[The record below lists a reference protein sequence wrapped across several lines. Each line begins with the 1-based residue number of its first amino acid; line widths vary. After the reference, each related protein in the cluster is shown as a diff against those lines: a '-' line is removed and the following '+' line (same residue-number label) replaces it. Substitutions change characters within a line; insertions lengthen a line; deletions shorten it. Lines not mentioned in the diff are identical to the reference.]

1 MTSPMPPAG
10 GPQGPDP
17 VHTDHYDGTS
27 NQGATTMYAPP
38 MQAPVA
44 KKPSGLAVA
53 ALVVGIC
60 AFLSGLLPVFG
71 ALVGVVAVVL
81 GVLALRKHQSK
92 GMSVTG
98 LVLGGVAV
106 IASIGMTAGLG
117 ALMSS
122 PSSGGSVAS
131 VTRSAEPTDEATSM
145 PPEPEETPEAEAAAA
160 EPVEE
165 APAAAPAPQA
175 PSVSTEFASA
185 LVKAEMYSETMYM
198 SKQGLYDQL
207 TSEYGE
213 QFSAEAAQYAVDTIQ
228 ADWNA
233 NAAEKAKMYQD
244 TMAMSPAAIRDQLT
258 SEYGEKFTAE
268 QADYGVAHMND

>member
-1 MTSPMPPAG
+1 MPPAG

-81 GVLALRKHQSK
+81 GVLALRKHQPK